1 MSLLSYVVSIVDV
14 EGGIFGVFTPFE
26 RWIFWNSDNSSGEK
40 STLRMYFYASLRGR
54 ISIFIFHNF

>member
-40 STLRMYFYASLRGR
+40 LTLRMYFYASL
-54 ISIFIFHNF
+54 